1 MKEVHHLNWEG
12 GQIEIDTLGCKMLPT
27 FNLDGQK
34 VKPLHEPEWLEDESS
49 QFNSLPGILQNLKG
63 EFPCVPFGINSPVEE
78 LKHDWQS
85 SYSEKPY
92 VVNEP
97 HGYCSNKNWELIDK
111 NSNKLE
117 FKINYPEN
125 DLVDYLT
132 RSIQVNDNDPN
143 QIICNLQIYV
153 KEDCELPIGLHP
165 MLRIP
170 KNKSKIK
177 IISGNFKFGLN
188 YPGLVLKDKTLG
200 AIGKEFSSLE
210 KVEGFDG
217 KYKDLSQPPF
227 DGNFEDLFQ
236 LCGVDGKMSL
246 ENYEENYKFDFVW
259 NPNHFNSVLMWVS
272 NKGRE
277 EYPWNSNHVTIGFEP
292 ITSAFGLSTHV
303 STNSNNPIVKR
314 NIPTAIK
321 LYKNKPLVTE
331 YSFSICKL

>member
-1 MKEVHHLNWEG
+1 MNKSYHLNWKG
-12 GQIEIDTLGCKMLPT
+12 GKIEIDSLGCKMLPT

-34 VKPLHEPEWLEDESS
+34 IKPLHEPDWLTDDSND
-49 QFNSLPGILQNLKG
+49 FDSLPGILQNLKG

-78 LKHDWQS
+78 LMHDWQS
-85 SYSEKPY
+85 SFSEKPY
-92 VVNEP
+92 LVNEP

-117 FKINYPEN
+117 FKINYPKN
-125 DLVDYLT
+125 DLVNYLI
-132 RSIQVNDNDPN
+132 RSIQVDDNNPN
-143 QIICNLQIYV
+143 QIMCNLQVYV

-177 IISGNFKFGLN
+177 IIPGNFKFGLN

-200 AIGKEFSSLE
+200 AIGKEFSNLE
-210 KVEGFDG
+210 KVDGFDG
-217 KYKDLSQPPF
+217 KLKDLSQPPF
-227 DGNFEDLFQ
+227 EGNFEDLFQ

-314 NIPTAIK
+314 NVPTTIK
-321 LYKNKPLVTE
+321 LYKDKPLITE
-331 YSFSICKL
+331 YSFSIHKL